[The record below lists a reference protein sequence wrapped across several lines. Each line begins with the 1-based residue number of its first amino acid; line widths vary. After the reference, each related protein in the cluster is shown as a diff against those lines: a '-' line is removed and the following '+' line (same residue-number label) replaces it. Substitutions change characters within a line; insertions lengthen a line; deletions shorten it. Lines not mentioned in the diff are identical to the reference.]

1 MTPRDTALR
10 RELNSVIG
18 ELKLT
23 YLTNRLAFINHSR
36 TDIAGFLIFVA

>member
-1 MTPRDTALR
+1 MTPRDTALGR
-10 RELNSVIG
+10 DLNFVIG

-23 YLTNRLAFINHSR
+23 YLTNRARFIIHSR